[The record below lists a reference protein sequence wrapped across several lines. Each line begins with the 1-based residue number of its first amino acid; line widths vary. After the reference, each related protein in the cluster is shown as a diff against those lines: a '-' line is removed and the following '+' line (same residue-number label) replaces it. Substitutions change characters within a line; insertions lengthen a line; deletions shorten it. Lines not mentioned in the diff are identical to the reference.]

1 MIENMSKKMKNRN
14 IMTKEIEETLNQIY
28 QDRLDKMKGGEC
40 DENKKRSSF
49 KRLLKSTKQYT
60 RKSNHK

>member
-1 MIENMSKKMKNRN
+1 MIENMSKKIKNRN

-28 QDRLDKMKGGEC
+28 EDRLDKMKGGEC
-40 DENKKRSSF
+40 DENKKRISF
-49 KRLLKSTKQYT
+49 KRMLKPIKQFT